1 MSEAGEND
9 EVVEMTS
16 ALARLLRQSISND
29 QEEVELEKEI
39 EYVKNY
45 LTIQKMRYKDKL
57 EFFIYVDPRVAHVP
71 IIKLVLQPL
80 VENAIYHG
88 IKYKETKG
96 NLKIYAR
103 PVDGRV
109 EIVVADDGIGMDEDV
124 MEHIFDEH
132 GSVFECLLDLDK
144 QMNGLSDAQ
153 KDVLEGLYYEK
164 DNKAIGEE
172 MGISDA
178 TVRTYKFNLQKMKR
192 RARIF
197 LAMMEQIENEEI
209 IALRKR
215 LEPEQ
220 NVENIR
226 KPHFDTQFGCKSL
239 HPFFTQYN
247 FK

>member
-1 MSEAGEND
+1 MKNINKYAKHNHKHYQ
-9 EVVEMTS
+9 
-16 ALARLLRQSISND
+16 ACIIY
-29 QEEVELEKEI
+29 EKEGRLKM
-39 EYVKNY
+39 EFKELTLEELTRGYVWSEEEQLY
-45 LTIQKMRYKDKL
+45 QCIFCGDKMEEGL
-57 EFFIYVDPRVAHVP
+57 IYSSRGKSV
-71 IIKLVLQPL
+71 
-80 VENAIYHG
+80 NA
-88 IKYKETKG
+88 
-96 NLKIYAR
+96 LRA
-103 PVDGRV
+103 
-109 EIVVADDGIGMDEDV
+109 MQ
-124 MEHIFDEH
+124 EHIFDEH
-132 GSVFECLLDLDK
+132 GSVFESLLNLDK

-164 DNKAIGEE
+164 DNKAIGKE

-197 LAMMEQIENEEI
+197 LAMMEQIENEDF

-226 KPHFDTQFGCKSL
+226 KPHFDTQFGANLL

-247 FK
+247 LK

>member
-1 MSEAGEND
+1 MKNINKYAKHNHKHYQ
-9 EVVEMTS
+9 
-16 ALARLLRQSISND
+16 ACIIY
-29 QEEVELEKEI
+29 EKEGRLKM
-39 EYVKNY
+39 ELKELTLEELTRGYVWSEEEQLY
-45 LTIQKMRYKDKL
+45 QCIFCGDKMEEGL
-57 EFFIYVDPRVAHVP
+57 IYSSRGKSV
-71 IIKLVLQPL
+71 
-80 VENAIYHG
+80 NA
-88 IKYKETKG
+88 
-96 NLKIYAR
+96 LRA
-103 PVDGRV
+103 
-109 EIVVADDGIGMDEDV
+109 MQ
-124 MEHIFDEH
+124 EHIFDEH
-132 GSVFECLLDLDK
+132 GSVFECLLNLDK

-164 DNKAIGEE
+164 DNKAIGKE

-197 LAMMEQIENEEI
+197 LAMMEQIENEDF

-226 KPHFDTQFGCKSL
+226 KPHFDTQFGANLL

-247 FK
+247 LK

>member
-1 MSEAGEND
+1 MKYINEYAKRNQKYEQAD
-9 EVVEMTS
+9 
-16 ALARLLRQSISND
+16 IIY
-29 QEEVELEKEI
+29 EKEGCLKM
-39 EYVKNY
+39 EFKELTLEELTRGYVWSEEEQLY
-45 LTIQKMRYKDKL
+45 QCIFCGDKFEEGL
-57 EFFIYVDPRVAHVP
+57 IDSSRGKSV
-71 IIKLVLQPL
+71 
-80 VENAIYHG
+80 NA
-88 IKYKETKG
+88 
-96 NLKIYAR
+96 LRA
-103 PVDGRV
+103 
-109 EIVVADDGIGMDEDV
+109 MQ
-124 MEHIFDEH
+124 EHIFDEH

-226 KPHFDTQFGCKSL
+226 KPHFDTQFGANLL

>member
-1 MSEAGEND
+1 MKNINKYAKHNHKHYQ
-9 EVVEMTS
+9 
-16 ALARLLRQSISND
+16 ACIIY
-29 QEEVELEKEI
+29 EKEGRLKM
-39 EYVKNY
+39 EFKELTLEELTRGYVWSEEEQLY
-45 LTIQKMRYKDKL
+45 QCIFCGDKMEEGL
-57 EFFIYVDPRVAHVP
+57 IYSSRGKSV
-71 IIKLVLQPL
+71 
-80 VENAIYHG
+80 NA
-88 IKYKETKG
+88 
-96 NLKIYAR
+96 LRA
-103 PVDGRV
+103 
-109 EIVVADDGIGMDEDV
+109 MQED
-124 MEHIFDEH
+124 IFDEH
-132 GSVFECLLDLDK
+132 GSVFECLLNLDK

-164 DNKAIGEE
+164 DNKAIGKE

-197 LAMMEQIENEEI
+197 LAMMEQIENEDF

-226 KPHFDTQFGCKSL
+226 KPHFDTQFGANLL

-247 FK
+247 LK

>member
-1 MSEAGEND
+1 MKYINEYAKRNQKYEQAD
-9 EVVEMTS
+9 
-16 ALARLLRQSISND
+16 IIY
-29 QEEVELEKEI
+29 EKEGCLKM
-39 EYVKNY
+39 EFKELTLEELTRGYVWSEEEQLY
-45 LTIQKMRYKDKL
+45 QCIFCGDKFEEGL
-57 EFFIYVDPRVAHVP
+57 IYSSRGKSV
-71 IIKLVLQPL
+71 
-80 VENAIYHG
+80 NA
-88 IKYKETKG
+88 
-96 NLKIYAR
+96 LRA
-103 PVDGRV
+103 
-109 EIVVADDGIGMDEDV
+109 MQ
-124 MEHIFDEH
+124 EHIFDEH

-153 KDVLEGLYYEK
+153 KDVFECLYYVK
-164 DNKAIGEE
+164 DNKAFGEE
-172 MGISDA
+172 LGISDA

-226 KPHFDTQFGCKSL
+226 KPHFDTQFGANLL

>member
-1 MSEAGEND
+1 MKNINKYAKHNHKHYQ
-9 EVVEMTS
+9 
-16 ALARLLRQSISND
+16 ACIIY
-29 QEEVELEKEI
+29 EKEGRLKM
-39 EYVKNY
+39 EFKELTLEELTRGYVWSEEEQLY
-45 LTIQKMRYKDKL
+45 QCIFCGDKMEEGL
-57 EFFIYVDPRVAHVP
+57 IYSSRGKSV
-71 IIKLVLQPL
+71 
-80 VENAIYHG
+80 NA
-88 IKYKETKG
+88 
-96 NLKIYAR
+96 LRA
-103 PVDGRV
+103 
-109 EIVVADDGIGMDEDV
+109 MQ
-124 MEHIFDEH
+124 EHIFDEH

-164 DNKAIGEE
+164 DNKAIGKE

-197 LAMMEQIENEEI
+197 LAMMEQIENEDF

-226 KPHFDTQFGCKSL
+226 KPHFDTQFGANLL

-247 FK
+247 LK

>member
-1 MSEAGEND
+1 MKNINKYAKHNHKHYQ
-9 EVVEMTS
+9 
-16 ALARLLRQSISND
+16 ACIIY
-29 QEEVELEKEI
+29 EKEGRLKM
-39 EYVKNY
+39 EFKELTLEELTRGYVWSEEEQLY
-45 LTIQKMRYKDKL
+45 QCIFCGDKMEEGL
-57 EFFIYVDPRVAHVP
+57 IYSSRGKSV
-71 IIKLVLQPL
+71 
-80 VENAIYHG
+80 NA
-88 IKYKETKG
+88 
-96 NLKIYAR
+96 LRA
-103 PVDGRV
+103 
-109 EIVVADDGIGMDEDV
+109 MQ
-124 MEHIFDEH
+124 EHIFDEH
-132 GSVFECLLDLDK
+132 GSVFECLLNLDK

-164 DNKAIGEE
+164 NNKAIGKE

-197 LAMMEQIENEEI
+197 LAMMEQIENEDF

-226 KPHFDTQFGCKSL
+226 KPHFDTQFGANLL

-247 FK
+247 LK

>member
-1 MSEAGEND
+1 MKYINEYAKRNQKYEQAD
-9 EVVEMTS
+9 
-16 ALARLLRQSISND
+16 IIY
-29 QEEVELEKEI
+29 EKEGCLKM
-39 EYVKNY
+39 EFKELTLEELTRGYVWSEEEQLY
-45 LTIQKMRYKDKL
+45 QCIFCGDKFEEGL
-57 EFFIYVDPRVAHVP
+57 IYSSREKSV
-71 IIKLVLQPL
+71 
-80 VENAIYHG
+80 NA
-88 IKYKETKG
+88 
-96 NLKIYAR
+96 LRA
-103 PVDGRV
+103 
-109 EIVVADDGIGMDEDV
+109 MQ
-124 MEHIFDEH
+124 EHIFDEH

-226 KPHFDTQFGCKSL
+226 IPHFDTQFGANLL

>member
-1 MSEAGEND
+1 MKNINKYAKHNHKHYQ
-9 EVVEMTS
+9 
-16 ALARLLRQSISND
+16 ACIIY
-29 QEEVELEKEI
+29 EKEGRLKM
-39 EYVKNY
+39 EFKELTLEELTRGYVLSEEEQLY
-45 LTIQKMRYKDKL
+45 QCIFCGDKMEEGL
-57 EFFIYVDPRVAHVP
+57 IYSSRGKSV
-71 IIKLVLQPL
+71 
-80 VENAIYHG
+80 NA
-88 IKYKETKG
+88 
-96 NLKIYAR
+96 LRA
-103 PVDGRV
+103 
-109 EIVVADDGIGMDEDV
+109 MQ
-124 MEHIFDEH
+124 EHIFDEH
-132 GSVFECLLDLDK
+132 GSVFECLLNLDK

-164 DNKAIGEE
+164 DNKAIGKE

-197 LAMMEQIENEEI
+197 LAMMEQIENEDF

-226 KPHFDTQFGCKSL
+226 KPHFDTQFGANLL

-247 FK
+247 LK

>member
-1 MSEAGEND
+1 MKCINEYAKRNKKY
-9 EVVEMTS
+9 
-16 ALARLLRQSISND
+16 D
-29 QEEVELEKEI
+29 QADIIYEKEGCLKM
-39 EYVKNY
+39 EFKELTLEELTRGYVWSEEEQLY
-45 LTIQKMRYKDKL
+45 LCIFCGDKFEEGL
-57 EFFIYVDPRVAHVP
+57 IYSSRGKSV
-71 IIKLVLQPL
+71 
-80 VENAIYHG
+80 NA
-88 IKYKETKG
+88 
-96 NLKIYAR
+96 LRA
-103 PVDGRV
+103 
-109 EIVVADDGIGMDEDV
+109 MQ
-124 MEHIFDEH
+124 EHIFDEH
-132 GSVFECLLDLDK
+132 GSVFECLLNLDK

-164 DNKAIGEE
+164 DNKAIGKE

-197 LAMMEQIENEEI
+197 LAMMEQIENEDF

-226 KPHFDTQFGCKSL
+226 KPHFDTQFGANLL

-247 FK
+247 LK

>member
-1 MSEAGEND
+1 MKNINKYAKHNHKHYQACIIYDKEGRLKMEFKELTLEELTRGYVWSEEEQLYQCIFCGDKMEEGLIYSSRGKSVN
-9 EVVEMTS
+9 
-16 ALARLLRQSISND
+16 ALRAMQ
-29 QEEVELEKEI
+29 
-39 EYVKNY
+39 
-45 LTIQKMRYKDKL
+45 
-57 EFFIYVDPRVAHVP
+57 
-71 IIKLVLQPL
+71 
-80 VENAIYHG
+80 
-88 IKYKETKG
+88 
-96 NLKIYAR
+96 
-103 PVDGRV
+103 
-109 EIVVADDGIGMDEDV
+109 
-124 MEHIFDEH
+124 EHIFDEH
-132 GSVFECLLDLDK
+132 GSVFECLLNLDK

-164 DNKAIGEE
+164 DNKAIGKE

-197 LAMMEQIENEEI
+197 LAMMEQIENEDF

-226 KPHFDTQFGCKSL
+226 KPHFDTQFGANLL

-247 FK
+247 LK

>member
-1 MSEAGEND
+1 MKYINKYAKRN
-9 EVVEMTS
+9 
-16 ALARLLRQSISND
+16 QKYD
-29 QEEVELEKEI
+29 QADIIYEKEGCLKM
-39 EYVKNY
+39 EFKELTLEELTRGYVWSEEEQLY
-45 LTIQKMRYKDKL
+45 QCIFCGDKFEEGL
-57 EFFIYVDPRVAHVP
+57 IYSSRGKSV
-71 IIKLVLQPL
+71 
-80 VENAIYHG
+80 NA
-88 IKYKETKG
+88 
-96 NLKIYAR
+96 LRA
-103 PVDGRV
+103 
-109 EIVVADDGIGMDEDV
+109 MQ
-124 MEHIFDEH
+124 EHIFDEH

-178 TVRTYKFNLQKMKR
+178 TVRTDKFNLQKLKR

-226 KPHFDTQFGCKSL
+226 KPHFDTQFGANLL

>member
-1 MSEAGEND
+1 MKNINKCAKHNHKHYQ
-9 EVVEMTS
+9 
-16 ALARLLRQSISND
+16 ACIIY
-29 QEEVELEKEI
+29 EKEGRLKM
-39 EYVKNY
+39 EFKELTLEELTRGYVWSEEEQLY
-45 LTIQKMRYKDKL
+45 QCIFCGDKMEEGL
-57 EFFIYVDPRVAHVP
+57 IYSSRGKSV
-71 IIKLVLQPL
+71 
-80 VENAIYHG
+80 NA
-88 IKYKETKG
+88 
-96 NLKIYAR
+96 LRA
-103 PVDGRV
+103 
-109 EIVVADDGIGMDEDV
+109 MQ
-124 MEHIFDEH
+124 EHIFDEH
-132 GSVFECLLDLDK
+132 GSVFECLLNLDK

-164 DNKAIGEE
+164 DNKAIGKE

-197 LAMMEQIENEEI
+197 LAMMEQIENEDF

-226 KPHFDTQFGCKSL
+226 KPHFDTQFGANLL

-247 FK
+247 LK

>member
-1 MSEAGEND
+1 MKNINKYAKHNHKHYQ
-9 EVVEMTS
+9 
-16 ALARLLRQSISND
+16 ACIIY
-29 QEEVELEKEI
+29 EKEGRLKM
-39 EYVKNY
+39 EFKELTLEELTRGYVWSEEEQLY
-45 LTIQKMRYKDKL
+45 QCIFCGDKMEEGL
-57 EFFIYVDPRVAHVP
+57 IYSSRGKSV
-71 IIKLVLQPL
+71 
-80 VENAIYHG
+80 NA
-88 IKYKETKG
+88 
-96 NLKIYAR
+96 LRA
-103 PVDGRV
+103 
-109 EIVVADDGIGMDEDV
+109 MQ
-124 MEHIFDEH
+124 EHIFDEH
-132 GSVFECLLDLDK
+132 GSVFECLLNLDK

-164 DNKAIGEE
+164 DNKAIGKE

-197 LAMMEQIENEEI
+197 LAMMEQIENGDF

-226 KPHFDTQFGCKSL
+226 KPHFDTQFGANLL

-247 FK
+247 LK

>member
-1 MSEAGEND
+1 MKNINKYAKHNHKHYQ
-9 EVVEMTS
+9 
-16 ALARLLRQSISND
+16 ACIIY
-29 QEEVELEKEI
+29 EK
-39 EYVKNY
+39 
-45 LTIQKMRYKDKL
+45 
-57 EFFIYVDPRVAHVP
+57 
-71 IIKLVLQPL
+71 
-80 VENAIYHG
+80 
-88 IKYKETKG
+88 
-96 NLKIYAR
+96 
-103 PVDGRV
+103 DGRLKMEFKELTLEELTRGYV
-109 EIVVADDGIGMDEDV
+109 WSEEEQLYQCIFCGDKMEEGLIYSSRGKSVNALRAMQ
-124 MEHIFDEH
+124 EHIFDEH
-132 GSVFECLLDLDK
+132 GSVFECLLNLDK

-164 DNKAIGEE
+164 DNKAIGKE

-197 LAMMEQIENEEI
+197 LAMMEQIENEDF

-226 KPHFDTQFGCKSL
+226 KPHFDTQFGANLL

-247 FK
+247 LK

>member
-1 MSEAGEND
+1 MKNINKYAKHNHKHYQACIIYEREGRLKMEFKELTLEELTRGYVWSEEEQLYQCIFCGDKMEEGLIYSSRGKSVN
-9 EVVEMTS
+9 
-16 ALARLLRQSISND
+16 ALRAMQ
-29 QEEVELEKEI
+29 
-39 EYVKNY
+39 
-45 LTIQKMRYKDKL
+45 
-57 EFFIYVDPRVAHVP
+57 
-71 IIKLVLQPL
+71 
-80 VENAIYHG
+80 
-88 IKYKETKG
+88 
-96 NLKIYAR
+96 
-103 PVDGRV
+103 
-109 EIVVADDGIGMDEDV
+109 
-124 MEHIFDEH
+124 EHIFDEH
-132 GSVFECLLDLDK
+132 GSVFECLLNLDK

-164 DNKAIGEE
+164 DNKAIGKE

-197 LAMMEQIENEEI
+197 LAMMEQIENEDF

-226 KPHFDTQFGCKSL
+226 KPHFDTQFGANLL

-247 FK
+247 LK

>member
-1 MSEAGEND
+1 MKNTNKYAKHNHKHYQ
-9 EVVEMTS
+9 
-16 ALARLLRQSISND
+16 ACIIY
-29 QEEVELEKEI
+29 EKEGRLKM
-39 EYVKNY
+39 EFKELTLEELTRGYVWSEEEQLY
-45 LTIQKMRYKDKL
+45 QCIFCGDKMEEGL
-57 EFFIYVDPRVAHVP
+57 IYSSRGKSV
-71 IIKLVLQPL
+71 
-80 VENAIYHG
+80 NA
-88 IKYKETKG
+88 
-96 NLKIYAR
+96 LRA
-103 PVDGRV
+103 
-109 EIVVADDGIGMDEDV
+109 MQ
-124 MEHIFDEH
+124 EHIFDEH
-132 GSVFECLLDLDK
+132 GSVFECLLNLDK

-164 DNKAIGEE
+164 DNKAIGKE

-197 LAMMEQIENEEI
+197 LAMMEQIENEDF

-226 KPHFDTQFGCKSL
+226 KPHFDTQFGANLL

-247 FK
+247 LK

>member
-1 MSEAGEND
+1 MKNINKYAKHNHKHYQ
-9 EVVEMTS
+9 
-16 ALARLLRQSISND
+16 ACIIY
-29 QEEVELEKEI
+29 EKEGRLKM
-39 EYVKNY
+39 EFKELTLEELTRGYVWSEEEQLY
-45 LTIQKMRYKDKL
+45 QCIFCGDKMEEGL
-57 EFFIYVDPRVAHVP
+57 IYSSRGKSV
-71 IIKLVLQPL
+71 
-80 VENAIYHG
+80 NA
-88 IKYKETKG
+88 
-96 NLKIYAR
+96 LRA
-103 PVDGRV
+103 
-109 EIVVADDGIGMDEDV
+109 MQ
-124 MEHIFDEH
+124 EHIFDEH
-132 GSVFECLLDLDK
+132 GSVFECLLNLEK

-164 DNKAIGEE
+164 DNKAIGKE

-197 LAMMEQIENEEI
+197 LAMMEQIENEDF

-226 KPHFDTQFGCKSL
+226 KPHFDTQFGANLL

-247 FK
+247 LK

>member
-1 MSEAGEND
+1 MKNINKYAKHNHKHYQ
-9 EVVEMTS
+9 
-16 ALARLLRQSISND
+16 ACIIY
-29 QEEVELEKEI
+29 EKEGRLKM
-39 EYVKNY
+39 EFKELTLEELTRGYVWSEEQLY
-45 LTIQKMRYKDKL
+45 QCIFCGDKMEEGL
-57 EFFIYVDPRVAHVP
+57 IYSSRGKSV
-71 IIKLVLQPL
+71 
-80 VENAIYHG
+80 NA
-88 IKYKETKG
+88 
-96 NLKIYAR
+96 LRA
-103 PVDGRV
+103 
-109 EIVVADDGIGMDEDV
+109 MQ
-124 MEHIFDEH
+124 EHIFDEH
-132 GSVFECLLDLDK
+132 GSVFECLLNLDE

-164 DNKAIGEE
+164 DNKAIGKE

-197 LAMMEQIENEEI
+197 LAMMEQIENEDF

-226 KPHFDTQFGCKSL
+226 KPHFDTQFGANLL

-247 FK
+247 LK

>member
-1 MSEAGEND
+1 MKNINKYAKHNHKHYQ
-9 EVVEMTS
+9 
-16 ALARLLRQSISND
+16 ACIIY
-29 QEEVELEKEI
+29 EKEGRLKM
-39 EYVKNY
+39 EFKELTLEELTRGYVWSEEEQLY
-45 LTIQKMRYKDKL
+45 QCIFCGDKMEEGL
-57 EFFIYVDPRVAHVP
+57 IYSSRGQSV
-71 IIKLVLQPL
+71 
-80 VENAIYHG
+80 NA
-88 IKYKETKG
+88 
-96 NLKIYAR
+96 LRA
-103 PVDGRV
+103 
-109 EIVVADDGIGMDEDV
+109 MQ
-124 MEHIFDEH
+124 EHIFDEH
-132 GSVFECLLDLDK
+132 GSVFECRLNLDK

-164 DNKAIGEE
+164 DNKAIGKE

-197 LAMMEQIENEEI
+197 LAMMEQIENEDF

-226 KPHFDTQFGCKSL
+226 KPHFDTQFGANLL

-247 FK
+247 LK

>member
-1 MSEAGEND
+1 MKNINKYAKHNHKHYQ
-9 EVVEMTS
+9 
-16 ALARLLRQSISND
+16 ACIIY
-29 QEEVELEKEI
+29 EKEGRLKM
-39 EYVKNY
+39 EFKELTLEELTRGYVWSEEEQLY
-45 LTIQKMRYKDKL
+45 QCIFCGDKMEEGL
-57 EFFIYVDPRVAHVP
+57 IYSSRGKSV
-71 IIKLVLQPL
+71 
-80 VENAIYHG
+80 NA
-88 IKYKETKG
+88 
-96 NLKIYAR
+96 LRA
-103 PVDGRV
+103 
-109 EIVVADDGIGMDEDV
+109 MQ
-124 MEHIFDEH
+124 EHIFDEH
-132 GSVFECLLDLDK
+132 GSVFECLLNLDK

-164 DNKAIGEE
+164 DNKAIGKE

-197 LAMMEQIENEEI
+197 LAMMEQIENEDF

-226 KPHFDTQFGCKSL
+226 KPHFDMQFGANLL

-247 FK
+247 LK

>member
-1 MSEAGEND
+1 MKNINKYAKHNHKHYQ
-9 EVVEMTS
+9 
-16 ALARLLRQSISND
+16 ACIIY
-29 QEEVELEKEI
+29 EKEGRLKM
-39 EYVKNY
+39 EFKELTLEELTRGYVWSEEEQLY
-45 LTIQKMRYKDKL
+45 QCIFCGDKMEEGL
-57 EFFIYVDPRVAHVP
+57 IYSSRGKSV
-71 IIKLVLQPL
+71 
-80 VENAIYHG
+80 NA
-88 IKYKETKG
+88 
-96 NLKIYAR
+96 LRA
-103 PVDGRV
+103 
-109 EIVVADDGIGMDEDV
+109 MQ
-124 MEHIFDEH
+124 EHIFDEH
-132 GSVFECLLDLDK
+132 GSVFECLLNLDK

-164 DNKAIGEE
+164 DNKAIGKE

-197 LAMMEQIENEEI
+197 LAMMEQIENEDF

-226 KPHFDTQFGCKSL
+226 KPYFDTQFGANLL

-247 FK
+247 LK

>member
-1 MSEAGEND
+1 MIYINKYAKHNHKYYQ
-9 EVVEMTS
+9 
-16 ALARLLRQSISND
+16 ACIIY
-29 QEEVELEKEI
+29 EKEGR
-39 EYVKNY
+39 
-45 LTIQKMRYKDKL
+45 QKMEFKELTLEELTRGYVWSEEEQLYQCIFCGDKFEEGL
-57 EFFIYVDPRVAHVP
+57 IYSSRGKSV
-71 IIKLVLQPL
+71 
-80 VENAIYHG
+80 NA
-88 IKYKETKG
+88 
-96 NLKIYAR
+96 LRA
-103 PVDGRV
+103 
-109 EIVVADDGIGMDEDV
+109 MQ
-124 MEHIFDEH
+124 EHIFDEH

-178 TVRTYKFNLQKMKR
+178 TVRTYKFNLQKIKR

-226 KPHFDTQFGCKSL
+226 KPHFDTQFGANLL

>member
-1 MSEAGEND
+1 MRN
-9 EVVEMTS
+9 VTKKC
-16 ALARLLRQSISND
+16 D
-29 QEEVELEKEI
+29 QADIIYEKEGCLKM
-39 EYVKNY
+39 EFKELTLEELTRGYVWSEEEQLY
-45 LTIQKMRYKDKL
+45 QCIFCGDKFEEGL
-57 EFFIYVDPRVAHVP
+57 IYSSRGKSV
-71 IIKLVLQPL
+71 
-80 VENAIYHG
+80 NA
-88 IKYKETKG
+88 
-96 NLKIYAR
+96 LRA
-103 PVDGRV
+103 
-109 EIVVADDGIGMDEDV
+109 MQ
-124 MEHIFDEH
+124 EHIFDEH

-144 QMNGLSDAQ
+144 QMN
-153 KDVLEGLYYEK
+153 
-164 DNKAIGEE
+164 NKAIGEE

-226 KPHFDTQFGCKSL
+226 KPHFDTQFGANLL

>member
-1 MSEAGEND
+1 MIIINKYVKHNHKYYQAC
-9 EVVEMTS
+9 
-16 ALARLLRQSISND
+16 IIY
-29 QEEVELEKEI
+29 EKEGRPKM
-39 EYVKNY
+39 EFKE
-45 LTIQKMRYKDKL
+45 LTLEELTRGYIWSEEEQLYQCIFCGDKMEEGL
-57 EFFIYVDPRVAHVP
+57 IYSSRGKSV
-71 IIKLVLQPL
+71 
-80 VENAIYHG
+80 NA
-88 IKYKETKG
+88 
-96 NLKIYAR
+96 LRA
-103 PVDGRV
+103 
-109 EIVVADDGIGMDEDV
+109 MQ
-124 MEHIFDEH
+124 EHIFDEH
-132 GSVFECLLDLDK
+132 GGVFECLLDLDK

-226 KPHFDTQFGCKSL
+226 KPHFDTQFGANLL

>member
-1 MSEAGEND
+1 MKNINKYAKHNHKHYQ
-9 EVVEMTS
+9 
-16 ALARLLRQSISND
+16 ACIIY
-29 QEEVELEKEI
+29 EKEGRLKM
-39 EYVKNY
+39 EFKELTLEELTRGYVWSEEEQLY
-45 LTIQKMRYKDKL
+45 QCIFCGDKMEEGL
-57 EFFIYVDPRVAHVP
+57 IYSSRGKSV
-71 IIKLVLQPL
+71 
-80 VENAIYHG
+80 NA
-88 IKYKETKG
+88 
-96 NLKIYAR
+96 LRA
-103 PVDGRV
+103 
-109 EIVVADDGIGMDEDV
+109 MQ
-124 MEHIFDEH
+124 EHIFDEH
-132 GSVFECLLDLDK
+132 GSVFECLLNLDK

-164 DNKAIGEE
+164 DNKAIGKE

-197 LAMMEQIENEEI
+197 LAMMEQIENEDF

-226 KPHFDTQFGCKSL
+226 KPHFDTQFGANLL

-247 FK
+247 LNSLWNGFL

>member
-1 MSEAGEND
+1 MIYINKCAKHNHKYYQ
-9 EVVEMTS
+9 
-16 ALARLLRQSISND
+16 ACIIY
-29 QEEVELEKEI
+29 EKEGRPKM
-39 EYVKNY
+39 EFKE
-45 LTIQKMRYKDKL
+45 LTLEELTRGYIWSEEEQLYQCIFCGDKMEEGL
-57 EFFIYVDPRVAHVP
+57 IYSSRGKSV
-71 IIKLVLQPL
+71 
-80 VENAIYHG
+80 NA
-88 IKYKETKG
+88 
-96 NLKIYAR
+96 LRA
-103 PVDGRV
+103 
-109 EIVVADDGIGMDEDV
+109 MQ
-124 MEHIFDEH
+124 EHIFDEH

-226 KPHFDTQFGCKSL
+226 KPHLIRSL
-239 HPFFTQYN
+239 EQICSIRFLRSIILN
-247 FK
+247 